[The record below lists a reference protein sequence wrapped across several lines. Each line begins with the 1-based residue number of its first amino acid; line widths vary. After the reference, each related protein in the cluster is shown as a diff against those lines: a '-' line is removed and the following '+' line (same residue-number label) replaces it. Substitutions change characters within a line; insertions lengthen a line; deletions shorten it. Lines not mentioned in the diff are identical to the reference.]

1 MAIDTAP
8 IDHTLLLLDSTL
20 SYHREVQR
28 TKGETPISVQRLL
41 PRLRDEKHTEVV
53 IVTLPEAT
61 PVFEAMRLRE
71 DLSRAGINNKWW
83 VVNQSLS
90 AADVSNPM
98 LSARAAAETAWIDK
112 VQQISDGNF
121 AVIPWLQ
128 DPSIKNIGNF
138 KDKE

>member
-1 MAIDTAP
+1 MTQPSVTTGSA
-8 IDHTLLLLDSTL
+8 
-20 SYHREVQR
+20 R

-98 LSARAAAETAWIDK
+98 LAARAAAETAWIDK
-112 VQQISDGNF
+112 VQQISDDNF
-121 AVIPWLQ
+121 VVIPWLQ
-128 DPSIKNIGNF
+128 DPSIQNIGNF
-138 KDKE
+138 ID